1 MYDELQVFLCA
12 KRDMNLLW
20 LTGDSRMR
28 DGGGGCCRRL
38 QGKSINKEIEL
49 EGGIQEMVL
58 SLTGGGK
65 GSPVCIG
72 GGVG

>member
-1 MYDELQVFLCA
+1 L
-12 KRDMNLLW
+12 
-20 LTGDSRMR
+20 
-28 DGGGGCCRRL
+28 
-38 QGKSINKEIEL
+38 KSTQ

-72 GGVG
+72 GGVGQADMSV